1 MFPVMTPSDPITSCN
16 TRVGKTHPLDCR
28 HGGQGGTL
36 VSLALASRC
45 RPVRSNDGNHAR
57 DHPTYSTLVGKGAF
71 FDFVAIQRIGLPDP
85 RLTSYCFVVPVCV
98 RPRRRGRRSCRVDR
112 RAVKRWRSILGR
124 CTRLRQRRTILVG
137 QFEWDKDELPLVFGR
152 CGGRRRGCRRFA
164 SASIPCRTR

>member
-71 FDFVAIQRIGLPDP
+71 FDFVAIQRIALPDP
-85 RLTSYCFVVPVCV
+85 RLISGSPVAKGQEDRLGGC
-98 RPRRRGRRSCRVDR
+98 PRSGWRRNRLDGCEGLETVLTKSGPFDGWHARRIGFESG
-112 RAVKRWRSILGR
+112 ILIV
-124 CTRLRQRRTILVG
+124 LRILPVLGSRT
-137 QFEWDKDELPLVFGR
+137 
-152 CGGRRRGCRRFA
+152 
-164 SASIPCRTR
+164 